1 MRKDFEKK
9 LHVEVTVGLTRPE
22 QSTLYTEMPSNVEIK
37 ARVQDR
43 ELLMNRAQTL
53 SGSQGETITQV
64 DTFFVVPRGRL
75 KLRDFKNGH
84 GQLIFYERPDMDGP
98 KLSNYSISPTAD
110 PAGLAA
116 VLSDSLGVRGVVMKE
131 RRLFLVGQTRIHVDH
146 VKGLGDFLELE
157 VVLADGQSPEE
168 GEVIAQSLMK
178 ELGIQPDSLLTGAY
192 IDLLL
197 KEALVK

>member
-1 MRKDFEKK
+1 MQGTQQHSTPPVRRGDN
-9 LHVEVTVGLTRPE
+9 G
-22 QSTLYTEMPSNVEIK
+22 TLYTGMPSNVEIK

-43 ELLMNRAQTL
+43 QLLMNRAQTL
-53 SGSQGETITQV
+53 SSSDGETITQV
-64 DTFFVVPRGRL
+64 DTFFIVPRGRL
-75 KLRDFKNGH
+75 KLRDFKNGN

-98 KLSNYSISPTAD
+98 KLSNYSISSTAD
-110 PAGLAA
+110 PTGLAA

-178 ELGIQPDSLLTGAY
+178 ELGIQPDSLITGAY